1 MGTCRFSLRAGAG
14 APARCLRGAIGVVAG
29 AGIFAVLA
37 VFAVFGVFGAGC
49 ATAPGQVSKIVNGRI
64 VVTRAIRP
72 DAYEHVARAELFE
85 EEQRWG
91 DAAGELERALRY
103 DDQAAEVRAELA
115 EVYLRLDRAEDAAE
129 QIEQSLATAPT
140 VAGYMAAAHLAEAR
154 HDEAGA
160 IGHLRQAAANAQ
172 SDGDI
177 EAIEDTHLA
186 LGNAQLATLDVPG
199 ATATIRALRNAAPD
213 NVRAR
218 IELAALDWVEGH
230 LPEAETGLVEAVAL
244 EPEQLDARLML
255 AALRVALGRAADAKT
270 TFREALDRSEDS
282 LDIAEMYLKW
292 LSRRGDKAEAGA
304 EADRLTPDAVDE
316 GTVETIARL
325 ERAAGRPERARRA
338 AAEALRK
345 GAPAGRVALVVGGAL
360 DDMKDHAGAAAALL
374 AVRRGDPDFIE
385 SRLRAAESLRRVGG
399 AAALKQADKALD
411 EATEV
416 VGADVGGAGGRGS
429 GAAAPSTSIKAPA
442 AGAAA
447 APPSKA
453 LGSEARDT
461 RGDGRDEGREDGDEP
476 RPRDWA
482 SDLIVAR
489 ALLDEK
495 RGDTARARRGLDLA
509 LQKDPDSPRFLLVR
523 AAIDERRGDWQAAL
537 TQAEKILRA
546 DPRHVE
552 ALNFWGFVVVDHDH
566 DLSTAIRRL
575 QVAMVLNPGAGG
587 VVDSLGW
594 ARLHAGNLAAA
605 AELLTQAERLEPGD
619 PEILSHLAEI
629 YSRQK
634 QIERAVVTYR
644 KALQQDPDE
653 RVARDIEKHLH
664 ALESMSSA
672 GR

>member
-1 MGTCRFSLRAGAG
+1 MGTCRSSAGARWATLG
-14 APARCLRGAIGVVAG
+14 VAG
-29 AGIFAVLA
+29 RLHDTGVMARARVLVGLVMIA
-37 VFAVFGVFGAGC
+37 GAGC

-64 VVTRAIRP
+64 VVTRAIGP

-115 EVYLRLDRAEDAAE
+115 EVYLRLDRTEDAAG

-140 VAGYMAAAHLAEAR
+140 VAGYLAAAHLAETR
-154 HDEAGA
+154 RDEKGA
-160 IGHLRQAAANAQ
+160 IEHLRQAAANAL

-186 LGNAQLATLDVPG
+186 LGNAQLATLDVPA

-230 LPEAETGLVEAVAL
+230 LPEAEAGLVEAVAL
-244 EPEQLDARLML
+244 EPEQIDARLML
-255 AALRVALGRAADAKT
+255 AALRVAVGRAADAKA

-282 LDIAEMYLKW
+282 LDIAEMYLRW

-316 GTVETIARL
+316 STVETIARL

-338 AAEALRK
+338 ATEALRK
-345 GAPAGRVALVVGGAL
+345 GAPAGRVALVIGGAL
-360 DDMKDHAGAAAALL
+360 DDMKDHAGAATALL

-399 AAALKQADKALD
+399 AAALKQAEKALD

-416 VGADVGGAGGRGS
+416 VGADLGRGGRGATAS
-429 GAAAPSTSIKAPA
+429 AKAPA
-442 AGAAA
+442 AGATAS
-447 APPSKA
+447 APSIKA
-453 LGSEARDT
+453 PAGRADLPASGGEGRDT
-461 RGDGRDEGREDGDEP
+461 GDDGDDP

-495 RGDTARARRGLDLA
+495 RGDPARAKRGLDLA

-537 TQAEKILRA
+537 TQADKILRA

-552 ALNFWGFVVVDHDH
+552 ALNFWGFVAADHDR
-566 DLSTAIRRL
+566 DLPTAIRRL

-594 ARLHAGNLAAA
+594 ARLHAGNLAGA
-605 AELLTQAERLEPGD
+605 AELLTEAERLEPGD
-619 PEILSHLAEI
+619 PEILSHLAEV

-634 QIERAVVTYR
+634 QIERAVSTYR

-653 RVARDIEKHLH
+653 RVARDIEKHLR

>member
-1 MGTCRFSLRAGAG
+1 MATCRSDASLARTFPVGAAVVMLAGLMA
-14 APARCLRGAIGVVAG
+14 VA
-29 AGIFAVLA
+29 A
-37 VFAVFGVFGAGC
+37 C

-64 VVTRAIRP
+64 VVTRAIGP

-91 DAAGELERALRY
+91 DAAAELERALRY

-115 EVYLRLDRAEDAAE
+115 EVYLRLDRANDAAE
-129 QIEQSLATAPT
+129 QIERSLATAPT

-160 IGHLRQAAANAQ
+160 IGHLRQAAANAR

-186 LGNAQLATLDVPG
+186 LGNAQLALLDVPA
-199 ATATIRALRNAAPD
+199 ATATIRELRTAVPD

-218 IELAALDWVEGH
+218 IELAALDWVEGR
-230 LPEAETGLVEAVAL
+230 LPEAEATLVEAVAL

-255 AALRVALGRAADAKT
+255 AALRVAVGRAADAKA

-282 LDIAEMYLKW
+282 LEIAEMYLRW

-316 GTVETIARL
+316 STVETIARL

-345 GAPAGRVALVVGGAL
+345 GAPAGRVALVMGGAL
-360 DDMKDHAGAAAALL
+360 DDMKDRAGAAVALL

-385 SRLRAAESLRRVGG
+385 SRLRAAEALRRVGG
-399 AAALKQADKALD
+399 AAALNQAEKALD

-416 VGADVGGAGGRGS
+416 VGADLGAGVGGATAAPAPARPPTPAGASSGPPLKAPPGRVDSPAS
-429 GAAAPSTSIKAPA
+429 GAD
-442 AGAAA
+442 
-447 APPSKA
+447 
-453 LGSEARDT
+453 ARD
-461 RGDGRDEGREDGDEP
+461 EGDEP

-495 RGDTARARRGLDLA
+495 RGDIDRAKRGLDLA

-537 TQAEKILRA
+537 TQAERILRA

-552 ALNFWGFVVVDHDH
+552 ALNFWGFVAADHDR
-566 DLSTAIRRL
+566 DLPTAIRRL

-587 VVDSLGW
+587 IVDSLGW
-594 ARLHAGNLAAA
+594 ARLRAGNVAAA
-605 AELLTQAERLEPGD
+605 AELLTEAERLEPGD
-619 PEILSHLAEI
+619 PEILSHLAEV

-634 QIERAVVTYR
+634 QIDRAAATYR

-653 RVARDIEKHLH
+653 RVARDIEKHLR
-664 ALESMSSA
+664 ALDSMSAA

>member
-1 MGTCRFSLRAGAG
+1 MGAAAVVLLG
-14 APARCLRGAIGVVAG
+14 LLGVV
-29 AGIFAVLA
+29 
-37 VFAVFGVFGAGC
+37 GC

-64 VVTRAIRP
+64 VVTRAIGP
-72 DAYEHVARAELFE
+72 DAYEHVARAELYA
-85 EEQRWG
+85 EEQRWA
-91 DAAGELERALRY
+91 DAAAELERALRY

-129 QIEQSLATAPT
+129 QIERSLATAPT

-154 HDEAGA
+154 RDEAGA
-160 IGHLRQAAANAQ
+160 IGHLRQAAANAR

-186 LGNAQLATLDVPG
+186 LGNAQLAVLDVPA
-199 ATATIRALRNAAPD
+199 ATETIRELRTAAPD

-218 IELAALDWVEGH
+218 IELAALDWVEGR
-230 LPEAETGLVEAVAL
+230 LPQAEAGLVEAVAL

-255 AALRVALGRAADAKT
+255 AALRVAVGKAAEAKA

-282 LDIAEMYLKW
+282 LEIAEMYLRW

-316 GTVETIARL
+316 STVEIIARL

-345 GAPAGRVALVVGGAL
+345 GASAGRVALVTGGAL
-360 DDMKDHAGAAAALL
+360 DDLKDHAGAAAALL

-399 AAALKQADKALD
+399 AAALKQAEKALD
-411 EATEV
+411 EATQV
-416 VGADVGGAGGRGS
+416 VGADLGGAGAPVAAKAPVT
-429 GAAAPSTSIKAPA
+429 GAPTATPSFKAPA
-442 AGAAA
+442 GRADSPASGAE
-447 APPSKA
+447 
-453 LGSEARDT
+453 GGDARD
-461 RGDGRDEGREDGDEP
+461 DGDEP

-495 RGDTARARRGLDLA
+495 RGDVERAKRGLDLA

-537 TQAEKILRA
+537 TQAERILRA

-552 ALNFWGFVVVDHDH
+552 ALNFWGFVAADHDR
-566 DLSTAIRRL
+566 DLPTAIRRL

-594 ARLHAGNLAAA
+594 ARLRAGNVAAA

-619 PEILSHLAEI
+619 PEILSHLAEV

-634 QIERAVVTYR
+634 QIERAAATYR

-653 RVARDIEKHLH
+653 RVARDIEKHLR
-664 ALESMSSA
+664 ALDSMSAA

>member
-1 MGTCRFSLRAGAG
+1 
-14 APARCLRGAIGVVAG
+14 
-29 AGIFAVLA
+29 
-37 VFAVFGVFGAGC
+37 
-49 ATAPGQVSKIVNGRI
+49 
-64 VVTRAIRP
+64 
-72 DAYEHVARAELFE
+72 
-85 EEQRWG
+85 
-91 DAAGELERALRY
+91 
-103 DDQAAEVRAELA
+103 
-115 EVYLRLDRAEDAAE
+115 
-129 QIEQSLATAPT
+129 
-140 VAGYMAAAHLAEAR
+140 
-154 HDEAGA
+154 
-160 IGHLRQAAANAQ
+160 
-172 SDGDI
+172 
-177 EAIEDTHLA
+177 
-186 LGNAQLATLDVPG
+186 
-199 ATATIRALRNAAPD
+199 
-213 NVRAR
+213 
-218 IELAALDWVEGH
+218 
-230 LPEAETGLVEAVAL
+230 
-244 EPEQLDARLML
+244 
-255 AALRVALGRAADAKT
+255 
-270 TFREALDRSEDS
+270 
-282 LDIAEMYLKW
+282 
-292 LSRRGDKAEAGA
+292 LSRRGDKADAGA
-304 EADRLTPDAVDE
+304 EADRLIPDAVDE
-316 GTVETIARL
+316 STVETIARL

-345 GAPAGRVALVVGGAL
+345 GAPAGRVALVIGGAL

-399 AAALKQADKALD
+399 AAALKQADRALD

-416 VGADVGGAGGRGS
+416 IGAELGAGGRG
-429 GAAAPSTSIKAPA
+429 ATAPSASAKAPA
-442 AGAAA
+442 AGAATSTSTPA
-447 APPSKA
+447 FKA
-453 LGSEARDT
+453 SG
-461 RGDGRDEGREDGDEP
+461 GDGRDTRDEGDEP

-495 RGDTARARRGLDLA
+495 RGDPERAKRGLDLA

-537 TQAEKILRA
+537 TQTEKILHG

-552 ALNFWGFVVVDHDH
+552 ALNFWGFVAADHDR
-566 DLSTAIRRL
+566 DLPTAIRRL

-605 AELLTQAERLEPGD
+605 AELLTEAERLEPGD

-653 RVARDIEKHLH
+653 RVARDIEKHLR

>member
-1 MGTCRFSLRAGAG
+1 
-14 APARCLRGAIGVVAG
+14 
-29 AGIFAVLA
+29 
-37 VFAVFGVFGAGC
+37 
-49 ATAPGQVSKIVNGRI
+49 
-64 VVTRAIRP
+64 
-72 DAYEHVARAELFE
+72 
-85 EEQRWG
+85 
-91 DAAGELERALRY
+91 LRY

-115 EVYLRLDRAEDAAE
+115 EVYLRLDRPDDAAE
-129 QIEQSLATAPT
+129 QIERSLATAPT

-160 IGHLRQAAANAQ
+160 IGHLRQAATNAR

-186 LGNAQLATLDVPG
+186 LGNAQLAVLDVPA
-199 ATATIRALRNAAPD
+199 ATATIRELRTAAPD

-218 IELAALDWVEGH
+218 IELAALDWVEGR
-230 LPEAETGLVEAVAL
+230 LTEAEATLVEAVAL

-255 AALRVALGRAADAKT
+255 AALRVAVGRAAEAKT

-282 LDIAEMYLKW
+282 LEIAEMYLRW

-316 GTVETIARL
+316 STVETIARI

-345 GAPAGRVALVVGGAL
+345 GAPAGRVALVMGGAL

-385 SRLRAAESLRRVGG
+385 SRLRAAEALRRVGG
-399 AAALKQADKALD
+399 AAALKQAEKALD
-411 EATEV
+411 EATQV
-416 VGADVGGAGGRGS
+416 VGADLGAEGGGAPAASAPVKSPAPGGATS
-429 GAAAPSTSIKAPA
+429 APSLKAPA
-442 AGAAA
+442 GRAEPPASGAD
-447 APPSKA
+447 
-453 LGSEARDT
+453 ARD
-461 RGDGRDEGREDGDEP
+461 DGDEP

-495 RGDTARARRGLDLA
+495 RGDVERAKRGLDLA

-537 TQAEKILRA
+537 TQAERILRA

-552 ALNFWGFVVVDHDH
+552 ALNFWGFVAADHDR
-566 DLSTAIRRL
+566 DLPTAIRRL
-575 QVAMVLNPGAGG
+575 QVAMVMNPGAGG
-587 VVDSLGW
+587 IVDSLGW
-594 ARLHAGNLAAA
+594 ARLRAGNLAAA
-605 AELLTQAERLEPGD
+605 AELLTEAERLEPGD
-619 PEILSHLAEI
+619 PEILSHLAEV

-634 QIERAVVTYR
+634 QIDRAAATYR

-653 RVARDIEKHLH
+653 RVARDIEKHLR
-664 ALESMSSA
+664 ALESMSAA

>member
-1 MGTCRFSLRAGAG
+1 MGTCRSDAPSARTLS
-14 APARCLRGAIGVVAG
+14 PARAA
-29 AGIFAVLA
+29 AAVLLGLLA
-37 VFAVFGVFGAGC
+37 AAGC
-49 ATAPGQVSKIVNGRI
+49 ATAPRQVSKIVNGRV
-64 VVTRAIRP
+64 VVTRAIGP
-72 DAYEHVARAELFE
+72 DAYEHVARAELYE

-91 DAAGELERALRY
+91 EAAAELERALRY

-115 EVYLRLDRAEDAAE
+115 EVYLRLDRTEDAAE
-129 QIEQSLATAPT
+129 QIERSLATAPT

-160 IGHLRQAAANAQ
+160 IGHLRQAAANAR

-186 LGNAQLATLDVPG
+186 LANAQLAVLDVPA
-199 ATATIRALRNAAPD
+199 ATATIRELRAAAPD

-230 LPEAETGLVEAVAL
+230 LPEAEATLVEAVAL

-255 AALRVALGRAADAKT
+255 AALRVAVGRAADAKA

-282 LDIAEMYLKW
+282 LEIAEMYLRW

-304 EADRLTPDAVDE
+304 EADRLTPDTVDE
-316 GTVETIARL
+316 STVETIARL

-345 GAPAGRVALVVGGAL
+345 GAPAGQVALVMGGAL

-385 SRLRAAESLRRVGG
+385 SRLRAAEALRRVGG
-399 AAALKQADKALD
+399 AAALKQAEKALD

-416 VGADVGGAGGRGS
+416 VGADAGAGAGTTAAAGPAKLPAPGAATSTPSLKAPAGRVDAPGS
-429 GAAAPSTSIKAPA
+429 GA
-442 AGAAA
+442 
-447 APPSKA
+447 
-453 LGSEARDT
+453 D
-461 RGDGRDEGREDGDEP
+461 DGDEP

-495 RGDTARARRGLDLA
+495 RGDVERAKRGLDLA

-537 TQAEKILRA
+537 TQAERILRA

-552 ALNFWGFVVVDHDH
+552 ALNFWGFVAADHDR
-566 DLSTAIRRL
+566 DLPTAIRRL

-605 AELLTQAERLEPGD
+605 SELLTQAERLEPGD
-619 PEILSHLAEI
+619 PEILSHLAEV
-629 YSRQK
+629 YSRQQ
-634 QIERAVVTYR
+634 QIERAVTTYR
-644 KALQQDPDE
+644 RALQQDPDE
-653 RVARDIEKHLH
+653 RVARDIEKRLR
-664 ALESMSSA
+664 ALDSMSAA